1 MDNKIIE
8 YKPLLTSSGKILKYL
23 KLIDKNR
30 YYSNF
35 GPLYYQCTKL
45 IKKRF
50 SLKKH
55 TSVFTSSAHSSIL
68 AVLYLIKNITKK
80 KYVLTTSY
88 NFFSSPQAILQ
99 AGLEPV
105 FIDINIKDLQFN
117 DNDLINLPEKISKN
131 IACIV
136 IPSPHGMPVEISKLN
151 RIKKK
156 YKCEIIYDAA
166 DTFNNFN
173 KTINKAN
180 FFISCSFHPTK
191 NFGANESGLIICD
204 KRYKKKLETMIN
216 FGSDF
221 ERKNAE
227 NIGFN
232 GKFSEY
238 DAAIFLANYYEN
250 NKFEKKL
257 KENAN
262 YFRKKFLKLNKK
274 NIFLQENFGLD
285 WFGSKACLISAKE
298 NYGNFYKKFIKFKI
312 KIFHPWSS
320 KPMDNQKAFKKIK
333 KTQLYQTKKYT
344 NKIFAIPLN
353 KDLKKKDIDRTIFA
367 ISKIFD

>member
-1 MDNKIIE
+1 
-8 YKPLLTSSGKILKYL
+8 
-23 KLIDKNR
+23 
-30 YYSNF
+30 
-35 GPLYYQCTKL
+35 
-45 IKKRF
+45 
-50 SLKKH
+50 
-55 TSVFTSSAHSSIL
+55 
-68 AVLYLIKNITKK
+68 
-80 KYVLTTSY
+80 
-88 NFFSSPQAILQ
+88 
-99 AGLEPV
+99 
-105 FIDINIKDLQFN
+105 
-117 DNDLINLPEKISKN
+117 
-131 IACIV
+131 
-136 IPSPHGMPVEISKLN
+136 
-151 RIKKK
+151 
-156 YKCEIIYDAA
+156 
-166 DTFNNFN
+166 
-173 KTINKAN
+173 
-180 FFISCSFHPTK
+180 
-191 NFGANESGLIICD
+191 
-204 KRYKKKLETMIN
+204 MIN

-262 YFRKKFLKLNKK
+262 YFRKKFFKLNKK
-274 NIFLQENFGLD
+274 NIFLQENFGFS